1 MHMVPRYVRLHKMD
15 LVPSIHKPEY
25 YAEVYPGFPD
35 FVHSIMAHLAQGKTP
50 EQAAKLA
57 GDEQVI
63 QKTLA
68 AIEYVEKTHSTWDAV
83 TPSEV
88 EEIKD

>member
-1 MHMVPRYVRLHKMD
+1 MD
-15 LVPSIHKPEY
+15 LVPAIHKPEY

-35 FVHSIMAHLAQGKTP
+35 FVHSIMAHVAQGKTP
-50 EQAAKLA
+50 EQAAKLS

-63 QKTLA
+63 QQTLA
-68 AIEYVEKTHSTWDAV
+68 AIDYVENTHSSWGDMV
-83 TPSEV
+83 PSIV

>member
-1 MHMVPRYVRLHKMD
+1 MHRVPECTHLDKMD
-15 LVPSIHKPEY
+15 LVPRTHKPEY

-35 FVHSIMAHLAQGKTP
+35 FIHSIMAHVAQGKTP

-63 QKTLA
+63 QQTLA
-68 AIEYVEKTHSTWDAV
+68 TIDHVEKTHSNWDDV
-83 TPSEV
+83 TPSVIEG
-88 EEIKD
+88 IKD